1 MRVHRP
7 WRIFSRLI
15 AACGIPWNEAIAEN
29 PGDKMST
36 SLSVPLEKLLAN
48 AQLPALPQS
57 AIQILQISQD
67 PESGPAELAVPINA
81 DPGLASQV
89 LKFVNSSYFG
99 FPGKIASVQQAI
111 TLVGMK
117 TIKNFVLWSAV
128 FSLMPSPKCGPFD
141 VKGLWRDSLRRA
153 LFARELGRIL
163 NAADCEELFAAAL
176 LQDMAVP
183 LLAKEV
189 PEIYVKFLAARD
201 DGRRR
206 LSTVEKAVCRWT
218 HAEAGGMMARQW
230 NLPARFVQLIER
242 HVVSP
247 SEDLGERELAEAVVG
262 LSAMLPPGSDDT
274 WHERRIFQEWYHVL
288 VGGDEPEPSVV
299 LREVDEM
306 CAELAPLL
314 KMSAGG
320 KTLEEWYED
329 SDTAAQTV
337 GLPN

>member
-1 MRVHRP
+1 
-7 WRIFSRLI
+7 
-15 AACGIPWNEAIAEN
+15 
-29 PGDKMST
+29 MST

-81 DPGLASQV
+81 DPGLAAQV

-141 VKGLWRDSLRRA
+141 VKSLWRDSLRRA
-153 LFARELGRIL
+153 LFARELGRL
-163 NAADCEELFAAAL
+163 LKVADCDELFAAAL

-183 LLAKEV
+183 LLAKEI

-230 NLPARFVQLIER
+230 NLPTRFVQLIEQ
-242 HVVSP
+242 HVVLP
-247 SEDLGERELAEAVVG
+247 SEDLAERELGEAIVG
-262 LSAMLPPGSDDT
+262 LSAMLPAGSDGS
-274 WHERRIFQEWYHVL
+274 WHEWRIFREWYRTL
-288 VGGDEPEPSVV
+288 VGDDGPEPSAV
-299 LREVDEM
+299 LADVDEM

-314 KMSAGG
+314 KMSTSG
-320 KTLEEWYED
+320 KTLAEWYED
-329 SDTAAQTV
+329 GAATAENQSV
-337 GLPN
+337 GSPN

>member
-1 MRVHRP
+1 
-7 WRIFSRLI
+7 
-15 AACGIPWNEAIAEN
+15 
-29 PGDKMST
+29 MST
-36 SLSVPLEKLLAN
+36 GLSIPLEKLLAN

-67 PESGPAELAVPINA
+67 PDAGPPELAVPINA
-81 DPGLASQV
+81 DPGLAAQV

-141 VKGLWRDSLRRA
+141 VKSLWRDSLRRA

-163 NAADCEELFAAAL
+163 AASDCEELFAAAL

-183 LLAKEV
+183 LLAKEI
-189 PEIYVKFLAARD
+189 PEIYIKFLAARE

-206 LSTVEKAVCRWT
+206 LSTVEKAICRWS

-230 NLPARFVQLIER
+230 NLPARFGQLIEQ

-247 SEDLGERELAEAVVG
+247 SEDLADRELGEAVVA
-262 LSAMLPPGSDDT
+262 LSAMLPAGSDSC
-274 WHERRIFQEWYHVL
+274 WREWSAF
-288 VGGDEPEPSVV
+288 VGWYQNVVGHSAPEPLDV
-299 LREVDEM
+299 LREVDGL
-306 CAELAPLL
+306 CTELAPLL
-314 KMSAGG
+314 KMSTAG
-320 KTLEEWYED
+320 KTLTEWYEE
-329 SDTAAQTV
+329 AADRLDEQPVET
-337 GLPN
+337 GS

>member
-1 MRVHRP
+1 
-7 WRIFSRLI
+7 
-15 AACGIPWNEAIAEN
+15 
-29 PGDKMST
+29 MST
-36 SLSVPLEKLLAN
+36 SLAVPLEKLLAN

-81 DPGLASQV
+81 DPGLAAQV

-153 LFARELGRIL
+153 LFARELGRSL
-163 NAADCEELFAAAL
+163 KAPDCEELFAAAL

-183 LLAKEV
+183 LLAKEI

-230 NLPARFVQLIER
+230 NLPARFVQLIEQ

-247 SEDLGERELAEAVVG
+247 SADLGDRELGEAVVG
-262 LSAMLPPGSDDT
+262 LSAMLPAGSDGN
-274 WHERRIFQEWYHVL
+274 WHEWHTFHEWYRNL
-288 VGGDEPEPSVV
+288 VGDEGPEPTA
-299 LREVDEM
+299 LLGEVDEL

-314 KMSAGG
+314 KMSTGG
-320 KTLEEWYED
+320 KTLVEWYED
-329 SDTAAQTV
+329 SRATAENHPV
-337 GLPN
+337 GTPG

>member
-1 MRVHRP
+1 
-7 WRIFSRLI
+7 
-15 AACGIPWNEAIAEN
+15 
-29 PGDKMST
+29 MSS

-57 AIQILQISQD
+57 AIQILEISQD

-81 DPGLASQV
+81 DPGLAAQV

-153 LFARELGRIL
+153 LFARELGRL
-163 NAADCEELFAAAL
+163 LEAADCEELFAAAL

-183 LLAKEV
+183 LLAKEI

-230 NLPARFVQLIER
+230 NLPTRFVQLIEQ

-247 SEDLGERELAEAVVG
+247 TEDLAERELGEAVVG
-262 LSAMLPPGSDDT
+262 LSAMLPAGSDAS
-274 WHERRIFQEWYHVL
+274 WHEWRIFQDWYRTL
-288 VGGDEPEPSVV
+288 IGDDGPEPSAV
-299 LREVDEM
+299 LGDVDEM

-314 KMSAGG
+314 KMSTSG
-320 KTLEEWYED
+320 KTLAEWYED
-329 SDTAAQTV
+329 GAAAAENRPV
-337 GLPN
+337 GSPN